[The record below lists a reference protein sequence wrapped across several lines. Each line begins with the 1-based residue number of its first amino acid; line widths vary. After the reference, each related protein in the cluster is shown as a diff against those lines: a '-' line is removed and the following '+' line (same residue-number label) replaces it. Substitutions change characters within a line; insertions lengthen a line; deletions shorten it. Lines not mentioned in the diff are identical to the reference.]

1 MLLESGDL
9 IPVLSH
15 AVEIPW
21 TRRKNQ
27 IMGFLYR
34 GRVTFQTMVYDSN
47 VGDISP
53 LSTYFNPRKWT
64 VEDLNQK
71 FGQIYVEEDYRTE
84 SSAYIASN
92 CSETANAVNP
102 DFRNDV
108 KSAALTPR
116 LILFTEKQT
125 FENRPDPRQNAYHQA
140 TDTFCNFPT
149 IGFWN
154 HLPPPFTPPT
164 LTLSTPLSLTS
175 KLPSPPNKSPEFQV
189 SEDTFEPIEPPKRRR
204 LLSNN
209 ELKKF
214 NEVTKVTKRPAST
227 SSAWTPWISN
237 ETLSPFLNVALES
250 APNNVFT
257 YDFDE
262 EDDDDDLKGVCDEQ
276 TLVQSLRKIAKA
288 FESEDW

>member
-71 FGQIYVEEDYRTE
+71 FGQIYVDEDYRYE
-84 SSAYIASN
+84 SSAYITTN
-92 CSETANAVNP
+92 CPEPANAVNP

-108 KSAALTPR
+108 KCAALTPR
-116 LILFTEKQT
+116 LILFTEKKT
-125 FENRPDPRQNAYHQA
+125 SEHRLNVYREA

-149 IGFWN
+149 IGVWN
-154 HLPPPFTPPT
+154 MPPPS
-164 LTLSTPLSLTS
+164 LTLSTPLTS
-175 KLPSPPNKSPEFQV
+175 ELPSPPKKSPDFQV

-204 LLSNN
+204 LLSND
-209 ELKKF
+209 ESKKSRR
-214 NEVTKVTKRPAST
+214 KVTKRPAST

-262 EDDDDDLKGVCDEQ
+262 EDDELQGVCDEQ
-276 TLVQSLRKIAKA
+276 TLVKSLRKIAKA

>member
-21 TRRKNQ
+21 TKRKNQ

-34 GRVTFQTMVYDSN
+34 GRVTFQTMVYDTN

-71 FGQIYVEEDYRTE
+71 FGQIYIDEDYRSE
-84 SSAYIASN
+84 SSACITSN
-92 CSETANAVNP
+92 SSEPTNAVNP

-108 KSAALTPR
+108 KTAALTPR
-116 LILFTEKQT
+116 LILFTEKPT
-125 FENRPDPRQNAYHQA
+125 SENRRNVYQQVDP
-140 TDTFCNFPT
+140 FCNFPT
-149 IGFWN
+149 IGVWN
-154 HLPPPFTPPT
+154 LPPPFTTPT
-164 LTLSTPLSLTS
+164 LTLSTPLSLKS
-175 KLPSPPNKSPEFQV
+175 NLPSPPNKSPEFQV
-189 SEDTFEPIEPPKRRR
+189 SEETFEPIEPPKKRRF
-204 LLSNN
+204 SID
-209 ELKKF
+209 ELKKSMM
-214 NEVTKVTKRPAST
+214 EVTKRPAST

-237 ETLSPFLNVALES
+237 EAMSPFLNVALES
-250 APNNVFT
+250 TSNNVFT

-262 EDDDDDLKGVCDEQ
+262 EEEDLKGVCDEQ
-276 TLVQSLRKIAKA
+276 TLVKSLRKIAKA